1 MSKNI
6 VRYEHFAMRLHDENR
21 RVEQPK
27 SWALRAQH
35 GALYSF
41 VVGAV
46 DNPAPAP
53 KVQTES
59 IPGASGAL
67 DMTEAA
73 GRVFFENKT
82 VTITLSGE
90 AGFNALDEIERLF
103 APWQGRK
110 IDFTFDDV
118 LDVKWYMVGRMT
130 AACDRTN
137 NRVILTI
144 DTEPYRRSTTYEV
157 VDLGSGSHQDLN
169 GNGWSERWASDDD
182 ASIIYIEKV
191 ANSICYG
198 ADFPG
203 AQMYIYR
210 AANRSERYTFGIRSI
225 VGGSVEFLNYDED
238 GNEYFS
244 NVIGVPNSDGELV
257 MRVTVD
263 GSYYEWQVDIND
275 GVKKYMPVV
284 RCHYVLSTLPVTVVN
299 GEAKI
304 NDNVLS
310 VNLANIIMRAR
321 LNSLTRHATLIVD
334 GVAVDVYPKYNYAD
348 RFVDGIIIPGNR
360 AETNGISA
368 KSVMVLTI
376 PDESE
381 DVGIPHGYLSYNPV
395 EVW

>member
-6 VRYEHFAMRLHDENR
+6 VRYEHFAMRLHDESR

-27 SWALRAQH
+27 SWALRAQY
-35 GALYSF
+35 GALDAF
-41 VVGAV
+41 VVGQV
-46 DNPAPAP
+46 DNPAPVP
-53 KVQTES
+53 KTQSES

-82 VTITLSGE
+82 VTVTLSGK
-90 AGFNALDEIERLF
+90 ASFNAMDEIERLF

-118 LDVKWYMVGRMT
+118 LDVKWYMAGRVT
-130 AACDRTN
+130 AACDRTK

-157 VDLGSGSHQDLN
+157 IDLGSGSHQDLN
-169 GNGWSERWASDDD
+169 GNGWSERWVSDDD
-182 ASIIYIEKV
+182 ASIIYIEKA

-210 AANRSERYTFGIRSI
+210 AANRNERYTFGIRSI

-238 GNEYFS
+238 GNEYYS

-310 VNLANIIMRAR
+310 VNPANIIMRAR

-348 RFVDGIIIPGNR
+348 RFVDGIIIPGYR
-360 AETNGISA
+360 ADMEGVNA
-368 KSVMVLTI
+368 KSVIVLTI

>member
-27 SWALRAQH
+27 SWVLRTQH
-35 GALYSF
+35 GVLDAF
-41 VVGAV
+41 VVGSV
-46 DNPAPAP
+46 INPAPVP
-53 KVQTES
+53 KTQTES

-67 DMTEAA
+67 DMTESA
-73 GRVFFENKT
+73 GRVFFENKE

-90 AGFNALDEIERLF
+90 ASFNAMDEIERLF

-130 AACDRTN
+130 AACDRTS
-137 NRVILTI
+137 NRVVLTV
-144 DTEPYRRSTTYEV
+144 DAEPYRRSTTYKAINLESGQHL
-157 VDLGSGSHQDLN
+157 DLTE
-169 GNGWSERWASDDD
+169 NGWSERWATDDD
-182 ASIIYIEKV
+182 ASIIYIEKS
-191 ANSICYG
+191 ANNICYG

-203 AQMYIYR
+203 AQLLIYR
-210 AANRSERYTFGIRSI
+210 LAGANDRYTLGIRSI
-225 VGGSVEFLNYDED
+225 VGGTIEFLNYDSD
-238 GNEYFS
+238 GNEYY
-244 NVIGVPNSDGELV
+244 NKVLGVPFDGELV

-263 GSYYEWQVDIND
+263 GSYYEWQVDLND

-284 RCHYVLSTLPVTVVN
+284 RCHYVLSTLPITVVN

-304 NDNVLS
+304 NDNVIAY
-310 VNLANIIMRAR
+310 NPANILMRAR
-321 LNSLTRHATLIVD
+321 LSALTRHATLIVD
-334 GVAVDVYPKYNYAD
+334 GVAVDVDPKYNYTD
-348 RFVDGIIIPGNR
+348 REVNGVVIPGNR
-360 AETNGISA
+360 ADFDGINA
-368 KSVMVLTI
+368 KSFMVLTI